1 MQSEGFMTIVHDGP
15 KLEVRASI
23 ISKQHLDVFIQALQ
37 RHLDFPFGEH
47 LELTATE
54 VTSD

>member
-23 ISKQHLDVFIQALQ
+23 ISRQHLDVFIQALQ